1 MITRLP
7 SRVALSLLLATAYGC
22 DKKDEKD
29 PSSAAGEEASSSE
42 SSSGKKSGRKGKR
55 MPSIEISELVPAEAA
70 GVLVVRTPESM
81 FAAIAS
87 FDMLGEADTDD
98 IETLRKELDDFLE
111 AQIGLKLTDV
121 DALTGFF
128 IPDKGAAGILAG
140 TKGKPKGKA
149 VGEHEGVTLI
159 GLDGDDFVAAAHDD
173 GLLVGQREAV
183 EAALSAAEGK
193 GETLESKGGP
203 LVDLITKDSRGVSL
217 AVAVA
222 VSRMPSELRREA
234 EPFGVEHASFRYGGD
249 GIEVVA
255 TGSESSMKTLATQ
268 IEGGMAMLTSMAQS
282 EKDRAMKRE
291 DTLEGVGAI
300 VAEHSARRLSKML
313 KPEVSDGQLRMEV
326 PVRLQDPAL
335 LTAFAGV
342 GAAIAIPAMV
352 KYTRRAK
359 TSEARVQ
366 IAKMFD
372 AASAYFNEEHV
383 DRGATVFLGGG
394 GMPVDSAPHKCPNN
408 GSLSGSAGT
417 TPPISVDCSQGPDGR
432 CVPVAGRPS
441 EPWEYD
447 ISLWTDNEVWNG
459 LNFMQEMGHS
469 FHYNFVYTNTDS
481 GYGSCQFTAQAF
493 GDLDGDGVFSTYE
506 RSGAADEHGVNAAAG
521 LYIDK
526 EVE

>member
-1 MITRLP
+1 MITRLS
-7 SRVALSLLLATAYGC
+7 SRLALSLALATTYGC
-22 DKKDEKD
+22 DKKDE
-29 PSSAAGEEASSSE
+29 SSEPAEEASSSE
-42 SSSGKKSGRKGKR
+42 SAPSGKSGRKGKR

-70 GVLVVRTPESM
+70 GVLVVRTPQSM

-87 FDMLGEADTDD
+87 FDMLGEVDSDD
-98 IETLRKELDDFLE
+98 IETLRKEMDDFLDD
-111 AQIGLKLTDV
+111 QIGLKLTDV

-128 IPDKGAAGILAG
+128 VPEKGAAGILAG
-140 TKGKPKGKA
+140 AKGTPKGKA

-159 GLDGDDFVAAAHDD
+159 GLDGEDLVAAAHDD
-173 GLLVGQREAV
+173 GLLVGQRGAV
-183 EAALSAAEGK
+183 EAALSAAAGK
-193 GETLESKGGP
+193 GESLESKGGE
-203 LVDLITKDSRGVSL
+203 LSDLITKDSRGVTL
-217 AVAVA
+217 AVAVQ
-222 VSRMPSELRREA
+222 VSRLPADVSREA
-234 EPFGVEHASFRYGGD
+234 EPFGVDFASFRYGSD

-255 TGSESSMKTLATQ
+255 MGSDSDMKSLATK

-282 EKDRAMKRE
+282 EKERAMKRD

-300 VAEHSARRLSKML
+300 MAEHTARRLSKML
-313 KPEVSDGQLRMEV
+313 KPEVSDGRLSMEV

-342 GAAIAIPAMV
+342 AAAIAIPAMV

-372 AASAYFNEEHV
+372 AASAFFNEEHV
-383 DRGATVFLGGG
+383 DRGAIAILGAGG
-394 GMPVDSAPHKCPNN
+394 TITSTAPHKCPNN
-408 GSLSGSAGT
+408 GSLSGEAGT
-417 TPPISVDCSQGPDGR
+417 TPPISVDCSQGPGGR

-447 ISLWTDNEVWNG
+447 IALWNDNEVWNG

-469 FHYNFVYTNTDS
+469 FHYNFVYTNTDT

-493 GDLDGDGVFSTYE
+493 GDLDGDGIFSTYE
-506 RSGAADEHGVNAAAG
+506 RSGAADEYGVNAAAG